1 MTKALKRTLDVTA
14 SLILL
19 VALAPLMLLVALA
32 IICESPG
39 GAFFRQQRAGFQGR
53 EFEVI
58 KFRSMRRG
66 QPGPRHATGIR
77 DPRITRLGGFL
88 RRTSF
93 DELPQLFNV
102 LTGDMSLVGPRPLL
116 LPSIRP
122 DERIRLEMR
131 PGITSLAAVNGR
143 QALTWD
149 ERMALDRRYVEHWS
163 LWLDMCILGRTI
175 PVALSQANVYD
186 PDGEMKARS

>member
-1 MTKALKRTLDVTA
+1 
-14 SLILL
+14 
-19 VALAPLMLLVALA
+19 
-32 IICESPG
+32 
-39 GAFFRQQRAGFQGR
+39 
-53 EFEVI
+53 
-58 KFRSMRRG
+58 MRRG

-93 DELPQLFNV
+93 DELPQLINV

-149 ERMALDRRYVEHWS
+149 ERMALDRWYVGNWS